1 MSKISNPKVEV
12 PTSCELN
19 EKDYCTCLLSTLK
32 EMSKG
37 YSLAMTEASN
47 DYLYQIYRDI
57 FLDISALQRKVY
69 NLMFQNGWYILE
81 SVTQTKL
88 DEKCKML
95 GNEYDGLTC
104 DTSNE
109 EENA

>member
-1 MSKISNPKVEV
+1 
-12 PTSCELN
+12 
-19 EKDYCTCLLSTLK
+19 
-32 EMSKG
+32 
-37 YSLAMTEASN
+37 
-47 DYLYQIYRDI
+47 
-57 FLDISALQRKVY
+57 
-69 NLMFQNGWYILE
+69 MFQNGWYILE

-104 DTSNE
+104 DSSNE